1 MENEVVNVITHIKD
15 TKTLFTL
22 CAIFIIVDIVTGY
35 LKALKFKKY
44 NSSVSR
50 DGIIKKVGWTVALL
64 LGWAIDFFVE
74 VNIFLVGFAIGCI
87 ATEGISIY
95 ENLGQIGIKLP
106 FKHYFEKLKEE
117 GVQDEE

>member
-1 MENEVVNVITHIKD
+1 MENEIVTVISHIKD

-64 LGWAIDFFVE
+64 LGWSIDFLVA
-74 VNIFLVGFAIGCI
+74 VNIFLVGFSIGCI

-95 ENLGQIGIKLP
+95 ENLGQIGINLP
-106 FKHYFEKLKEE
+106 FKHYFEKLREE
-117 GVQDEE
+117 GVQDEN